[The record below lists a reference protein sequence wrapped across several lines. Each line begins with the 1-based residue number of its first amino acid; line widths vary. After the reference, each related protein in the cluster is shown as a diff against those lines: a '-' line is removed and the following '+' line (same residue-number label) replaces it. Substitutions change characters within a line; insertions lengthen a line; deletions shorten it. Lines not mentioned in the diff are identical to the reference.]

1 MIYFTDEGLSMPLLQ
16 DEVFSTQTEE
26 NLVMVRKLVGGYIC
40 KKLNLKAS
48 RTNPSEWVAMKGE
61 GRLLEPCSE
70 VMDTV
75 EKADQLFTQFNGKK
89 ISLRKTSDP
98 IGKVIKYILKEQPN
112 LNPKVVK
119 LYCRVKFF
127 ARLKLMNKALRSS
140 KGRCVRYL
148 KQTAQFL
155 Y

>member
-1 MIYFTDEGLSMPLLQ
+1 MPLLQ

-26 NLVMVRKLVGGYIC
+26 NSVMVRKLVGGYIC
-40 KKLNLKAS
+40 KKINLKA
-48 RTNPSEWVAMKGE
+48 RRNIPSEWVAKKGE
-61 GRLLEPCSE
+61 GRPIESCSK

-75 EKADQLFTQFNGKK
+75 EKADQLFTQFNGNK

-98 IGKVIKYILKEQPN
+98 IGKVIKYILREHQN

-119 LYCRVKFF
+119 LNCRVKFF
-127 ARLKLMNKALRSS
+127 ARLKLMNKALRLS
-140 KGRCVRYL
+140 KGRCVRFL